1 VNYRLSTKHV
11 RKDLLLLCASIVFAV
26 VLSQTELARY
36 ILGLPQ
42 GLESAAIFLAGSLFT
57 SVFTVAPS
65 IVLIGGFA
73 QASYLPVLAILGGV
87 GAVVGDYIIFRFVK
101 DRVSEDFKY
110 LFSISRRQRIRAILN
125 TRVFRFLVPFLGA
138 IIIASPLPDEIGVT
152 LLGMSKVKYGL
163 FFPLTF
169 VLNGAGILFIGW
181 LARAII

>member
-1 VNYRLSTKHV
+1 MDQRRQQLVQ
-11 RKDLLLLCASIVFAV
+11 DLMLVIVSVCIAVLLTITGVAEKF
-26 VLSQTELARY
+26 VLSLNNFSWSGM
-36 ILGLPQ
+36 I
-42 GLESAAIFLAGSLFT
+42 LAGIFFT
-57 SVFTVAPS
+57 SIFTVAPS